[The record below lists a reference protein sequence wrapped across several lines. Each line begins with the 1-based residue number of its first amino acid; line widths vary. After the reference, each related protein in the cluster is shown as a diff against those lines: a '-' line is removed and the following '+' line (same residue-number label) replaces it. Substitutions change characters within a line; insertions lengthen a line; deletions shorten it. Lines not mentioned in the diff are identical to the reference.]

1 MTVDTP
7 FDIFPEERYAMTNPL
22 VNTRGFH
29 TDFIGAQAQSFETGA
44 VGLKKALDEALAAL
58 HADASDPTLLAEY
71 QAAFSSYNVFRNAAT
86 NTVKGFKEID
96 SAIIQAAR

>member
-1 MTVDTP
+1 MSGNV
-7 FDIFPEERYAMTNPL
+7 NPP
-22 VNTRGFH
+22 VSFH
-29 TDFIGAQAQSFETGA
+29 DDFLGAQAAAFEAGA
-44 VGLKKALDEALAAL
+44 VGLKKALDDALKKL
-58 HADASDPTLLAEY
+58 HEDASDPTLLAEY